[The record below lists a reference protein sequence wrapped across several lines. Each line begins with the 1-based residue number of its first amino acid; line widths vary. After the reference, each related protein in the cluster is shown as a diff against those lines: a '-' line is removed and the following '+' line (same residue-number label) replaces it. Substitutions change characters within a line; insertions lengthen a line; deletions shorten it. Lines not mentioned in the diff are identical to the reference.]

1 MPQINAKKFYR
12 EKKQAKR
19 VKMPAAGNFF
29 FHIGTAIFNFSL
41 KSFSRWK
48 HYVFRD

>member
-19 VKMPAAGNFF
+19 VKMPAAANFF
-29 FHIGTAIFNFSL
+29 FSHWHCDFQLFIKELFTVEALRF
-41 KSFSRWK
+41 
-48 HYVFRD
+48 